1 MKHTEQDLREEMQ
14 RVYEKLGHPPTT
26 SELNEHGNIRSNTY
40 YRRVGD
46 SWDDILANFGYDP
59 SNSGS
64 KVFDEQALLD
74 EIKNVAA
81 KIGRQPTGDE
91 FREHGQYPID
101 RYYSVFDG
109 WVDAIKKAG
118 YDAAIRPND
127 GIDIQELI
135 SDIRRVADDI
145 GRSPSS
151 TEYSEK
157 SKYSLDAVYTRF
169 DSWDDALEAADL
181 EVLNFNKVAQI
192 TDKQELIDALRED
205 IQRLGHV
212 PNRNELNKKGTYTDT
227 TYRNHFGGYNT
238 ALKTAGFPVNQRNN
252 TLKEIECFGCDS
264 TIQKPEWKIEDRDNL
279 FCSKDCLHEATIDT
293 YCDHCG
299 AETEASYVTHWKKDK
314 RSFCDYSCRSE
325 YHRVSDHHTVQENC
339 TNCGIQFRL
348 PVHKKDQ
355 ENLFCTSECSHEFH
369 RITERELIQDYK
381 QTTEELGHT
390 PTAGEITEHC
400 RHGLDTFYENFDSL
414 INVADAAGVDRLY
427 QPAVE
432 IECVGCGEKFQRVP
446 SRISDKERDFC
457 DRECY
462 FSWMREGHL
471 RDTNERR
478 VPDYGP
484 SWESQ
489 RQAARER
496 DNFTCQ
502 SCGMTKEEHLEQ
514 YKVRPHVH
522 HISPWHQFDDHEERN
537 RLQNLIVLCVDC
549 HAKWEKMPVEPQIPS
564 Q

>member
-1 MKHTEQDLREEMQ
+1 MKYTDQDLREEMQ
-14 RVYEKLGHPPTT
+14 RVHEKLGHPPTT

-46 SWDDILANFGYDP
+46 SWDDILSHFGYDP
-59 SNSGS
+59 NNSGS

-74 EIKNVAA
+74 EIKNVAT
-81 KIGRQPTGDE
+81 KIGRQPTGEE

-118 YDAAIRPND
+118 YDAAIRPNH

-135 SDIRRVADDI
+135 DDIRRVADDI

-151 TEYSEK
+151 AEYSEK

-181 EVLNFNKVAQI
+181 EVLNFKKVTQI
-192 TDKQELIDALRED
+192 TDKQELVDALRED

-252 TLKEIECFGCDS
+252 TLKEIECFGCGS

-279 FCSKDCLHEATIDT
+279 FCSKDCLYQATIDT
-293 YCDHCG
+293 SCNHCD
-299 AETEASYVTHWKKDK
+299 AETEAYYVTHWKSDK
-314 RSFCDYSCRSE
+314 RAFCDYSCRSE
-325 YHRVSDHHTVQENC
+325 YYRVSDHHTIQKNC
-339 TNCGIQFRL
+339 TNCGIPFQL

-355 ENLFCTSECSHEFH
+355 QNVFCTKECGYEFRRLSEE
-369 RITERELIQDYK
+369 ELIEDLQKAYERLPDE
-381 QTTEELGHT
+381 TALVEIAAETGHYSG
-390 PTAGEITEHC
+390 PYY
-400 RHGLDTFYENFDSL
+400 RVFDSL
-414 INVADAAGVDRLY
+414 HDAAEAAGLDIPYGRTTVECENCTNLFETRKKRARNDRR
-427 QPAVE
+427 
-432 IECVGCGEKFQRVP
+432 C
-446 SRISDKERDFC
+446 FC
-457 DRECY
+457 NRECY
-462 FSWMREGHL
+462 LNWMRQGHL
-471 RDTNERR
+471 REDDERR

>member
-1 MKHTEQDLREEMQ
+1 MKYTEQDLREEMQ

-40 YRRVGD
+40 YRRVGG

-59 SNSGS
+59 NNSGS
-64 KVFDEQALLD
+64 KVFDERALLD

-81 KIGRQPTGDE
+81 KIGRQPTGEE

-118 YDAAIRPND
+118 YDDAIRPNH
-127 GIDIQELI
+127 GIDIQKLI

-151 TEYSEK
+151 AEYSEK
-157 SKYSLDAVYTRF
+157 CEHSLAAVYTRF

-181 EVLNFNKVAQI
+181 EVLNFKKVTQI

-212 PNRNELNKKGTYTDT
+212 PNSNELNKKGTYTDT
-227 TYRNHFGGYNT
+227 TYQNHFGGYNT

-252 TLKEIECFGCDS
+252 TLKEIECFGCGS

-279 FCSKDCLHEATIDT
+279 FCSEDCLHQATIDT
-293 YCDHCG
+293 SCDHCD
-299 AETEASYVTHWKKDK
+299 AETEAYYMTHWKSDK
-314 RSFCDYSCRSE
+314 RAFCDYSCRSE
-325 YHRVSDHHTVQENC
+325 YYRVSDYHTVQRNC
-339 TNCGIQFRL
+339 TNCAIQFQL

-355 ENLFCTSECSHEFH
+355 QNIFCSRECSHEF
-369 RITERELIQDYK
+369 RTLSK
-381 QTTEELGHT
+381 EELVDDLQTAYEKLPNETSLNKIAAATGHYSG
-390 PTAGEITEHC
+390 PYY
-400 RHGLDTFYENFDSL
+400 RVFDSL
-414 INVADAAGVDRLY
+414 HDAAEAAGLDVPYGRTTVECENCTNSFETRKKRARNDRR
-427 QPAVE
+427 
-432 IECVGCGEKFQRVP
+432 C
-446 SRISDKERDFC
+446 FC

-462 FSWMREGHL
+462 LNWMRQGNL
-471 RDTNERR
+471 RKGDERR
-478 VPDYGP
+478 VPNYGP

-496 DNFTCQ
+496 DDFTCQ

-522 HISPWHQFDDHEERN
+522 HITPWHQFDDHEERN